1 MNRGIKRG
9 RNQIWPYL
17 LLAPALII
25 MVAVVI
31 VPICEAITM
40 SFQSYNLAKPKK
52 IGFIGFQNYAK
63 LFGDSLFWS
72 SLLRTLIW
80 VACAVGFQFLFG
92 FILAQLLNKYFRGR
106 GVVRAV
112 SMVPWVT
119 PGVLIALMWRWLFDG
134 NYGVV
139 NDLLKRLGIISENI
153 AWLARMDTS
162 FPAVIITIIWQ
173 GIPFFALMILAG
185 LQGIPG
191 ELYEAADIDGASGP
205 QKLFYVTIP
214 ALKNTIAVTTMLRI
228 IWVANSV
235 DVIWNMTE
243 GGPAY
248 ASQTLSV
255 YVYKQA
261 SALNMGYAS
270 AMAIVLM
277 LMLLLVAIPYLRI
290 TFRSQEG

>member
-9 RNQIWPYL
+9 RSQIWPYL

-162 FPAVIITIIWQ
+162 FPAVIITMLIS
-173 GIPFFALMILAG
+173 GRIPPAVTARLFPIRRMIL
-185 LQGIPG
+185 
-191 ELYEAADIDGASGP
+191 
-205 QKLFYVTIP
+205 
-214 ALKNTIAVTTMLRI
+214 
-228 IWVANSV
+228 
-235 DVIWNMTE
+235 
-243 GGPAY
+243 
-248 ASQTLSV
+248 
-255 YVYKQA
+255 
-261 SALNMGYAS
+261 
-270 AMAIVLM
+270 
-277 LMLLLVAIPYLRI
+277 
-290 TFRSQEG
+290 